1 LVTWIGHWL
10 LGLVIGY
17 WKCLLRGSFV
27 DGARVSSM
35 TRFRTTGTMLPAMI
49 NAPEYEQWLE
59 TVPADITEDPLWRMT
74 AYR

>member
-1 LVTWIGHWL
+1 
-10 LGLVIGY
+10 
-17 WKCLLRGSFV
+17 
-27 DGARVSSM
+27 M

-49 NAPEYEQWLE
+49 NDPEYEQWLK